1 MIQEANEQLKL
12 QVREY
17 WNAHPCGTQF
27 THLEWG
33 SKQFFDEV
41 ERFRYDTQPF
51 MRKLMEFDNFRGKRL
66 L

>member
-1 MIQEANEQLKL
+1 MIDAQDEQLKE

-33 SKQFFDEV
+33 SKEFFTEV
-41 ERFRYDTQPF
+41 ERFRY
-51 MRKLMEFDNFRGKRL
+51 RL
-66 L
+66 SRS